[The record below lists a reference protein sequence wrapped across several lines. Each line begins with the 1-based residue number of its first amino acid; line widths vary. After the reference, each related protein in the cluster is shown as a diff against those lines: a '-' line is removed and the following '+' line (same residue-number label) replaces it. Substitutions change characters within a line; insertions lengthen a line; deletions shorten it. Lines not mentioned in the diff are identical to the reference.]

1 MNIDVNN
8 ISQLITNV
16 GFAITMCGAMAF
28 FIKYIIDKHRE
39 DIKEL
44 NTQHNLEIT
53 RLNEQHWSEMKEV
66 TSAINNNTL
75 ALTKLCE
82 RLGSVD

>member
-1 MNIDVNN
+1 MNIDLNN
-8 ISQLITNV
+8 ISQLVTNV
-16 GFAITMCGAMAF
+16 GFAITMCGAMAY

-44 NTQHNLEIT
+44 NDKHRNQIST
-53 RLNEQHWSEMKEV
+53 LNEQHRIEMKEV

-75 ALTKLCE
+75 AITKLCE
-82 RLGSVD
+82 KLGGID